1 MNMLPRAG
9 YLKAASVFSIAFLA
23 SLCLFAED
31 KVEKTLIKAGTD
43 KPEAIYQKGEKI
55 KFNFLLMDDN
65 KPLEGKT
72 LNYTITRDKAET
84 QRGTVVTKAEPVI
97 IETELKEP
105 GFALCTI
112 SYKDEKG
119 KIISE
124 KAGASVDPL
133 NIKVSRPAPEDFDKF
148 WQERKEELAKVPMK
162 VTMEPVEVPA
172 DMKGK
177 VECFDIKIDCA
188 GGMPVSG
195 YFSRP
200 VNAAKGSLPAMIA
213 YHGAGVRSSNKLLS
227 YAAQGMLALDI
238 NAHGI
243 ENGKP
248 ASFYTELKDG
258 KLKGYPFFN
267 SDDKDKIYFKGMFLR
282 LIRSLEFIKS
292 QPEWDGKTLI
302 VTGGS
307 QGGAQSLVAAGIDP
321 QVTLCIAHV
330 PAMCDHTG
338 ILANQS
344 SGWPRFI
351 KMKDGK
357 PENENIVKTVPYFD
371 AANFAA
377 RIKAETLVTV
387 GFIDTTCAPTSVYA
401 AYNNI
406 KSPKTIINNPLCAH
420 AVPKESG
427 AAASK
432 KINEHLQKMKSQKQ

>member
-1 MNMLPRAG
+1 MNMLPKVG
-9 YLKAASVFSIAFLA
+9 YFKVASIFSIGFLA
-23 SLCLFAED
+23 SLCLFAEN

-55 KFNFLLMDDN
+55 KFNVLLMDDN
-65 KPLEGKT
+65 KPLEGKK
-72 LNYTITRDKAET
+72 LNYTIKRDKDEA
-84 QRGTVVTKAEPVI
+84 QSGTVVSKAEPVV

-105 GFALCTI
+105 GFALCTFSCEI
-112 SYKDEKG
+112 EKG
-119 KIISE
+119 KVIRGS
-124 KAGASVDPL
+124 AGAAVDPS

-195 YFSRP
+195 YFCKP
-200 VNAAKGSLPAMIA
+200 VNAAKGSLPALVS
-213 YHGAGVRSSNKLLS
+213 YHGAGVRSSNKHFG
-227 YAAQGMLALDI
+227 YASQGMLALDI

-248 ASFYTELKDG
+248 ASFYQELRGG

-292 QPEWDGKTLI
+292 QPEWDGKILI
-302 VTGGS
+302 VTGSS

-357 PENENIVKTVPYFD
+357 PENENILKTVPYFD
-371 AANFAA
+371 AANFAS

-406 KSPKTIINNPLCAH
+406 KSLKTIVNNPLCAH
-420 AVPKESG
+420 AVSKESG
-427 AAASK
+427 TEASK
-432 KINEHLQKMKSQKQ
+432 KINEHLQKMKSAK

>member
-1 MNMLPRAG
+1 MNVSARGG
-9 YLKAASVFSIAFLA
+9 YLKLASVFSMGFLA
-23 SLCLFAED
+23 SLCLLGQD
-31 KVEKTLIKAGTD
+31 KAEKTLITAVTD
-43 KPEAIYQKGEKI
+43 KPQAIYQKGEKI
-55 KFNFLLMDDN
+55 KFNVLLTDDN

-72 LNYTITRDKAET
+72 LNYTITRDKEEALK
-84 QRGTVVTKAEPVI
+84 GSIVSKAEPVV

-105 GFALCTI
+105 GFALC
-112 SYKDEKG
+112 SLSCEVEKG
-119 KIISE
+119 KTING
-124 KAGASVDPL
+124 KAGAAVDPL
-133 NIKVSRPAPEDFDKF
+133 SIKVSRPAPEDFDKF
-148 WQERKEELAKVPMK
+148 WQGRKEELAKVPMK
-162 VTMEPVEVPA
+162 VTMEPADIPA

-200 VNAAKGSLPAMIA
+200 VNAAKGSLPALVA
-213 YHGAGVRSSNKLLS
+213 YHGAGVRSSNKLLG

-248 ASFYTELKDG
+248 ESFYKELKEG
-258 KLKGYPFFN
+258 KLKGYPYFN
-267 SDDKDKIYFKGMFLR
+267 SNDKDKIYFNGMFLR

-292 QPEWDGKTLI
+292 QPEWDGKILI
-302 VTGGS
+302 VTGSS
-307 QGGAQSLVAAGIDP
+307 QGGAQSLVAAGIDS

-357 PENENIVKTVPYFD
+357 PENEDILKTVPYFD

-406 KSPKTIINNPLCAH
+406 KSLKTIVNNPLCAH
-420 AVPKESG
+420 AVSKEGSD
-427 AAASK
+427 AASK
-432 KINEHLQKMKSQKQ
+432 KISEHLQKMKSPKQ